1 MNKVNIAV
9 FGLGVVGSSLI
20 KIIENNKCI
29 IKDSKIN
36 IVGIKANNK
45 NKKRIINTKKYNW
58 IDNLSSLKDLKI
70 DIIIEAVGG
79 TDKFVNSLYQYA
91 IKNKIS
97 LITANKAQLAEKGPR
112 YFDQFDKENL
122 FLGFEAAVLGA
133 VPVVKSISDTILP
146 KKIKSIYGIFN
157 GTTNYILSQMY
168 KNKISFKDSLN
179 LAIKNGFAEQNSSSD
194 LSGKDATH
202 KLTLLSNLSFQQ
214 KFQFKDI
221 SYSGIENIK
230 LIDLDYGLQLGY
242 KLKLLSISEKIG
254 SKFYSSVAPCFVNK
268 DSVMANTE
276 FEDNLCII
284 EGDDFVKTSL
294 IGKGAGGFPT
304 ATSIIS
310 DLATYITTNNHK
322 VFNSNYSS
330 MPLASYVNQNA
341 RNRSYYIRLSVANK
355 VGVLKTIAQFFAK
368 KSISIKSIIQLNPD
382 DSNTV
387 PIVIISNVV
396 SQKKIIEITKLLKK
410 NNYIKN
416 DISTIRLE
424 DNIG

>member
-1 MNKVNIAV
+1 MNKINIAV
-9 FGLGVVGSSLI
+9 FGLGVVGGSLI
-20 KIIENNKCI
+20 KIIENNKYI

-91 IKNKIS
+91 IKN
-97 LITANKAQLAEKGPR
+97 
-112 YFDQFDKENL
+112 
-122 FLGFEAAVLGA
+122 
-133 VPVVKSISDTILP
+133 ISDTILP

-157 GTTNYILSQMY
+157 GTTNYILSHMY

-194 LSGKDATH
+194 LSGKDAAH

-254 SKFYSSVAPCFVNK
+254 SKFYSSVAPCFVKK

-276 FEDNLCII
+276 FEDNLCIL

-310 DLATYITTNNHK
+310 DLATYIITNDYK

-330 MPLASYVNQNA
+330 MPLPSYVNQNA
-341 RNRSYYIRLSVANK
+341 RNRSYFIRLSVANK
-355 VGVLKTIAQFFAK
+355 VGVLKTITQFFAK

-410 NNYIKN
+410 NSYIKN

-424 DNIG
+424 DNSG

>member
-1 MNKVNIAV
+1 MNKVNIVV

-20 KIIENNKCI
+20 KIIENNKYF
-29 IKDSKIN
+29 IKGSRVN

-45 NKKRIINTKKYNW
+45 NKKRIFNTKKYNW
-58 IDNLSSLKDLKI
+58 IEDLSSLKDLQI
-70 DIIIEAVGG
+70 DLIIEVVGG
-79 TDKFVNSLYQYA
+79 TDKFVNSIYQYA
-91 IKNKIS
+91 TKNKIS
-97 LITANKAQLAEKGPR
+97 LITANKAQLAEKGSR
-112 YFDQFDKENL
+112 YFHQFDKENL

-179 LAIKNGFAEQNSSSD
+179 LAIKNGFAEKNSSSD

-202 KLTLLSNLSFQQ
+202 KLILLSNLSFHQ

-254 SKFYSSVAPCFVNK
+254 SKFYSSVAPCFINEN
-268 DSVMANTE
+268 SVMANTE

-310 DLATYITTNNHK
+310 DLVTYITTNDYK

-330 MPLASYVNQNA
+330 MPLPSYVNQNA

-355 VGVLKTIAQFFAK
+355 VGVLKTITQFFAK

-396 SQKKIIEITKLLKK
+396 SQKKIMEITKLLKK
-410 NNYIKN
+410 NSYIKN